1 MTGLL
6 KTAFDIIERQDYLL
20 VELEPG
26 FEISLDAMRLL
37 WCRVSTACERTGVT
51 RILVEGERPTR
62 EMRRLQVLAHGR
74 MIAALQPEGLRIA
87 FCLYGYEPDF
97 LTYFFTLVA
106 NGTTHLTRFFND
118 REVALAWLKR
128 A

>member
-1 MTGLL
+1 MTSLL
-6 KTAFDIIERQDYLL
+6 KAAFDITERQDHLH

-26 FEISLDAMRLL
+26 FEMSLDAMSLL
-37 WCRVSTACERTGVT
+37 WCRVSTACERTGLT
-51 RILVEGERPTR
+51 RILVEGEQPTR

-74 MIAALQPEGLRIA
+74 MVAAMQPEGLRIA
-87 FCLYGYEPDF
+87 FCLVGYEPDF

-106 NGTTHLTRFFND
+106 NGTTHLTRFFTD